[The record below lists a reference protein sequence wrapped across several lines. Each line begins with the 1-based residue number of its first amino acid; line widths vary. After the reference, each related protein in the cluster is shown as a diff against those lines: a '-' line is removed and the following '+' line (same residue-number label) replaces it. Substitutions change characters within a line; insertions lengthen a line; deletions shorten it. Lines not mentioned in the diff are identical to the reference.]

1 MKTSYRIQKLIVA
14 SVLALPFCVASAD
27 EAAVQAAGVHGAYG
41 AYGGNGGKGGAAAS
55 DNGLPAGADSRLG
68 PGGPGGPAMRGP
80 GMPGRGPHPGA
91 DGMERAPGPHGG
103 PGHHGHPGGPGLAGP
118 VGPFGPPPGGPGLP
132 PPILHGLDLT
142 EAQQDKVFTI
152 LHAQAPYVREQDK
165 ALRKARDTLHAL
177 ASSAQYDDA
186 KAASAAQA
194 AAQAVSNLELSRVRT
209 EQKLLAVLTA
219 EQRKQVEQRAAA
231 MPPRGPRS

>member
-1 MKTSYRIQKLIVA
+1 MKTNYKLQKLIVA
-14 SVLALPFCVASAD
+14 SALALPFCLASAD
-27 EAAVQAAGVHGAYG
+27 DAAVQGPDVHSAYG
-41 AYGGNGGKGGAAAS
+41 AYGGSGGAAVA
-55 DNGLPAGADSRLG
+55 DGGLPPGADSRIG
-68 PGGPGGPAMRGP
+68 PGGPGGP
-80 GMPGRGPHPGA
+80 GMPGRGPHPGPEGA
-91 DGMERAPGPHGG
+91 AGPHGG
-103 PGHHGHPGGPGLAGP
+103 PGHGHPGGPGASGP
-118 VGPFGPPPGGPGLP
+118 LGAFAPLGPPPGGPGLP

-142 EAQQDKVFTI
+142 EAQQDKVFDI

-165 ALRKARDTLHAL
+165 ALRKARAALHAL
-177 ASSAQYDDA
+177 ASSAQYDDT

-219 EQRKQVEQRAAA
+219 EQRKQALQRAAA